1 MKLYP
6 VVNSDNP
13 DLPNPTTQWIR
24 RLTFLAT
31 EQQTNGDAVTDA
43 EKLLG
48 SGGDKITTPLWW
60 DKN

>member
-1 MKLYP
+1 

-13 DLPNPTTQWIR
+13 DLPDPTTQWIR
-24 RLTFLAT
+24 RLTFLT
-31 EQQTNGDAVTDA
+31 SEKETNGEAVDAA
-43 EKLLG
+43 AKNLLG